1 MVDEKFLEKVDYI
14 YSFMPDLNTLTGFLF
29 YSFLCYLMVLFV
41 GWLLNPAVDE
51 TLEAAAK

>member
-14 YSFMPDLNTLTGFLF
+14 YSFMPDLNTLPGFLF